1 MKREREREND
11 NKKIPLKIR
20 IQRIIKEFLPPIF
33 IILLKKILNNKY
45 IYFVAYKTWEQ
56 AEKASHGYDADNII
70 EKVKH
75 SSKLVFEGK
84 AIFERDSKIF
94 NNIEYSYPLL
104 ASLLFVAS
112 NCKSLRVIDFG
123 GALGTTFQQNRK
135 YLLRLKNCLEWR
147 IVEQQK
153 FVSIG
158 NKEFTNKY
166 LSFYNTIE
174 EATKNGV
181 DVVIFCGSI
190 CYVPNAYH
198 YLKAAIDTK
207 APYIIFDRTPIT
219 MKNLD
224 TFAVQ
229 HVPSNIYKA
238 TLPLRIFSYNRFVEQ
253 FKSTHN
259 LLEEWLCGLQLDN
272 QKEHEKY
279 MGFIFERRFY

>member
-1 MKREREREND
+1 MREND

-20 IQRIIKEFLPPIF
+20 IHRIIKEFLPPIF
-33 IILLKKILNNKY
+33 IILLKKILTKKY
-45 IYFVAYKTWEQ
+45 MYFVGYKTWEQ
-56 AEKASHGYDADNII
+56 AEEASNGYDADNII
-70 EKVKH
+70 EKVKY

-135 YLLRLKNCLEWR
+135 YLLKLKNCLEWR

-198 YLKAAIDTK
+198 YLQAAIDTK

-219 MKNLD
+219 MKSLD
-224 TFAVQ
+224 TFVVQ

-238 TLPLRIFSYNRFVEQ
+238 TLPLRIFSYNMLVEQ

-259 LLEEWLCGLQLDN
+259 LLEEWLCDLQLVN
-272 QKEHEKY
+272 QKEHEKF
-279 MGFIFERRFY
+279 MGFIFEKKIY